1 MPVHRSPYE
10 ELKSN
15 TNLHQSY
22 FKQHNPHTENDREK
36 HPTGTRRNTAKVH
49 VPKKMFLKIQPAGSA
64 LPVCLLQIK
73 SSLGSP
79 SAQVFVLRELRTDHD
94 VGKQSTNKKRQLA
107 STDVLACTR
116 SLKTLSCDIPVFSVG
131 LRPLETCNSA
141 FAADCLTQTGCF
153 SFSVIIKPHYN

>member
-1 MPVHRSPYE
+1 MWNLNQTQIYTRATSNNIIPTQKMTEKNIQQVQE
-10 ELKSN
+10 ETQQK
-15 TNLHQSY
+15 
-22 FKQHNPHTENDREK
+22 FMF
-36 HPTGTRRNTAKVH
+36 
-49 VPKKMFLKIQPAGSA
+49 PKKMFLKIQPAGSA